1 MRIAVLLDALGMWRK
16 GLSDS
21 QAGGYLYNNPK
32 VLWFVQTTS
41 FAALNITCSHIS
53 SILANLLSAVVTIK
67 QSHLVLKF
75 TVKGLSIIVNIFILM
90 VTVAVVCAHQVFFT
104 KESNPRITNQL
115 LAASICFTLSL
126 LVTSSFSFLFNFSRI
141 FKMSFWSKK
150 LIEVGCVF
158 QVVRLIFDIV
168 LLTGG
173 LKLLR
178 MRSCSKNEWTWPL
191 VAVVFEVLCNLI
203 PLSCFTAFFSEKLSL
218 SSQT

>member
-1 MRIAVLLDALGMWRK
+1 MLLDATGMWRK
-16 GLSDS
+16 GQS
-21 QAGGYLYNNPK
+21 GGGSSSYLYNNPK

-67 QSHLVLKF
+67 QSHVVLKS
-75 TVKGLSIIVNIFILM
+75 TVKGLSIIVNIFILI
-90 VTVAVVCAHQVFFT
+90 VTIIVGPAHQVFFT
-104 KESNPRITNQL
+104 KDSNRKLTNQL

-126 LVTSSFSFLFNFSRI
+126 LVASSFSFLFNFSRI

-150 LIEVGCVF
+150 LIEAGCVF

-168 LLTGG
+168 MLTGG

-178 MRSCSKNEWTWPL
+178 MRSCSKDEWTWP
-191 VAVVFEVLCNLI
+191 VIAAVFELLCNLI

>member
-1 MRIAVLLDALGMWRK
+1 VRIAVLLDALGIFRS
-16 GLSDS
+16 GVHGSD
-21 QAGGYLYNNPK
+21 AGGYLYNNSK
-32 VLWFVQTTS
+32 VLWFMQTTS

-67 QSHLVLKF
+67 QSHVVLKS

-90 VTVAVVCAHQVFFT
+90 VTVVVGFAEQVFFI
-104 KESNPRITNQL
+104 KESNGKLTNQL

-126 LVTSSFSFLFNFSRI
+126 LVVSSFAFLFNFARV
-141 FKMSFWSKK
+141 FKMADGFKR

-158 QVVRLIFDIV
+158 QVVRLLFDIV

-178 MRSCSKNEWTWPL
+178 MRSCSRNEVVWPL
-191 VAVVFEVLCNLI
+191 VMVTFEVLCNLI
-203 PLSCFTAFFSEKLSL
+203 PLSCFTAFFSDKLSL